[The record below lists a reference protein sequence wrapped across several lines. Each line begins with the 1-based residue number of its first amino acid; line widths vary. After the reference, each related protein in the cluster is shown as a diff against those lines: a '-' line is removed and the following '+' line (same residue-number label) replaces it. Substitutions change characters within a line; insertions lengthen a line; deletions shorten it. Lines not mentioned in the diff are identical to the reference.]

1 MIYFEHTRVWEN
13 FALSKPIVDKVFC
26 LCQICC
32 VCSVSDIFQP
42 WYKVVLMLET
52 FDFCWSLFILS
63 HGYINCWH
71 DHFKT
76 LDNCIIS
83 VVCLFSFSGNYLLL
97 FIYAVYFLFSSFHFS
112 IFCFFFPPL
121 RKQTQR
127 RLWTKNRAPLMLLL
141 LVILFFTIMLLF
153 SVFNF

>member
-1 MIYFEHTRVWEN
+1 MIYFVHTRVWEN

-52 FDFCWSLFILS
+52 FDFCWSLFILP

-76 LDNCIIS
+76 LDNCIFS
-83 VVCLFSFSGNYLLL
+83 VVCLFSFSGNYFLL
-97 FIYAVYFLFSSFHFS
+97 FIYTFCFLLS
-112 IFCFFFPPL
+112 IFPFSFFPPSPL
-121 RKQTQR
+121 REQTQR
-127 RLWTKNRAPLMLLL
+127 RLWTKNRAPLTLLL

>member
-1 MIYFEHTRVWEN
+1 MIYFVHTRVWEN

-52 FDFCWSLFILS
+52 FDFCWSLFILP
-63 HGYINCWH
+63 HGYINYWH

-76 LDNCIIS
+76 LDNCIFS
-83 VVCLFSFSGNYLLL
+83 VVCLFSFSGNYFLLV
-97 FIYAVYFLFSSFHFS
+97 IYTFCFLLS
-112 IFCFFFPPL
+112 IFPFSFFPPL
-121 RKQTQR
+121 PFARTNPAKVVDKKQST
-127 RLWTKNRAPLMLLL
+127 LDATAIGNSFLHNHA
-141 LVILFFTIMLLF
+141 I
-153 SVFNF
+153 VFCF